1 MAAALDS
8 IAGHIAQASEN
19 ARLIAET
26 EDRLTQSAWPR
37 LPRKCVNAARS
48 KQFRNGRHRTGAL
61 FERLAHRRAHE
72 SAVRSSW
79 QQRTDGVGIM
89 FKLNNLKFGTKILLL
104 GIGSVLITIVAL
116 VGTVVWQSG
125 QFYALAQE
133 QFAHAAEA
141 DLGHI
146 VEGAYNVVEAQDQV
160 VQEQANSGLNVAQ
173 LLVHDAGGAKLADE
187 KVDWQATNEAT
198 QQTMNVQLPK
208 MTIGDTWLGKMTGRY
223 DTTPIVDHTQLIVG
237 GNATIYQRM
246 NEQGD
251 MLRVATNVLLPN
263 GQRAIGTYVPATNP
277 DGTPNPAIAA
287 ILRNSIYYGSNFII
301 DAWYNATLA
310 PIRDESGQVI
320 GMLQVGMKQE
330 NVDAARQAVLRA
342 KVGETGNV
350 DVLGSDGNNRGRYII
365 SRKGQ
370 RDGESVWDTQ
380 SANGSFPI
388 QSLIEKAVALKFGE
402 VAIERYQWQD
412 QAIGASLESR
422 GRNVL

>member
-1 MAAALDS
+1 
-8 IAGHIAQASEN
+8 
-19 ARLIAET
+19 
-26 EDRLTQSAWPR
+26 
-37 LPRKCVNAARS
+37 
-48 KQFRNGRHRTGAL
+48 
-61 FERLAHRRAHE
+61 
-72 SAVRSSW
+72 
-79 QQRTDGVGIM
+79 M

-116 VGTVVWQSG
+116 VGTVVWQSA
-125 QFYALAQE
+125 QFNALAQE

-146 VEGAYNVVEAQDQV
+146 AEGAYNVVEAQDQV

-173 LLVHDAGGAKLADE
+173 LLIHDAGGAKLAGE

-208 MTIGDTWLGKMTGRY
+208 MYVGDTWLGKLTGRY
-223 DTTPIVDHTQLIVG
+223 DTTPIVDHAQLSVG

-246 NEQGD
+246 NEEGD

-263 GQRAIGTYVPATNP
+263 GQRAIGTYVPAVNP
-277 DGTPNPAIAA
+277 DGTPNPAVAA
-287 ILRNSIYYGSNFII
+287 ILRNSIYRGSNFII
-301 DAWYNATLA
+301 DAWYNAAYA

-330 NVDAARQAVLRA
+330 NVDAARQAILRT

-350 DVLGSDGNNRGRYII
+350 DVLGSDGDSRGRYII

-370 RDGESVWDTQ
+370 RDGENVWNTQ
-380 SANGSFPI
+380 DAEGRFTI
-388 QSLIEKAVALKFGE
+388 QSIINKALTLKAGE

-412 QAIGASLESR
+412 PDDPTPRWKIAGITYYEPWHWVIVASIDENEIQAYQRILEEGQTQHDCGCRCGGPGASVDCRLPERLNRALHRPAGHPFGRCCDTGYKGRFAGRCES
-422 GRNVL
+422 